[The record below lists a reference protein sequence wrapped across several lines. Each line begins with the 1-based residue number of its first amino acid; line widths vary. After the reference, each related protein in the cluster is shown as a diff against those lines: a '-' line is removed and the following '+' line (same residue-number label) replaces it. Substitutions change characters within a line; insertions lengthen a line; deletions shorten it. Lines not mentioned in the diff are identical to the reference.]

1 MMANETIG
9 LIGVAA
15 MLLLLAFGMP
25 IGIAMLLVGTIGF
38 AFTHPAGLPVTLNML
53 GNAPYSYA
61 AFYELAVIPLFVL
74 MGNLGSVSGMA
85 RDLYSAAYSW
95 IGHWRA
101 GLAHATILA
110 CAGFAAVSG
119 SSVASAVTMG
129 KVCLPEMRRYN
140 YDARLATGTVAAGGT
155 LGILIPPST
164 AFVIYAILTEQS
176 IGRLLLAGILPGLL
190 LTAIFMVT
198 VAIWMRFKPQY
209 GPPGPRAS
217 WLERRKS
224 VNQALPMIV
233 IVAFSIGGIYLGI
246 FTPVEAASV
255 GAFLALC
262 YAAWRR
268 SLGGG
273 NFWEILL
280 DTVRTTS
287 FVFLILI
294 GAFVFG
300 PFLALSGLPEFVA
313 SWLAGLDVPRVVI
326 LIIVLAVYILLG
338 TWMEGF
344 SMLVLTLP
352 IVIPI
357 MVALGYDLIWFGVVM
372 VIVLEMGL
380 IDPPVGIN
388 VFIVKGLVPDVPVSQ
403 IFAGVLPF
411 WFAMGVCVAILI
423 VFPEI
428 ALVIPNNMIK

>member
-1 MMANETIG
+1 MANETIG
-9 LIGVAA
+9 LIGVGA
-15 MLLLLAFGMP
+15 MLVLLAVGMP

-38 AFTHPAGLPVTLNML
+38 AFTHPGGLRVTLSML
-53 GNAPYSYA
+53 GSAPYSYS

-85 RDLYSAAYSW
+85 RDLYAAAYSW

-198 VAIWMRFKPQY
+198 VALWMQFRPQY

-217 WLERRKS
+217 WANRRKS

-233 IVAFSIGGIYLGI
+233 IVVFSIGGIYFGI

-255 GAFLALC
+255 GAFLALL
-262 YAAWRR
+262 YALWRR
-268 SLGGG
+268 TLGGG
-273 NFWEILL
+273 NFGEILL

-300 PFLALSGLPEFVA
+300 PFLALSGLPEYIAKF
-313 SWLAGLDVPRVVI
+313 LAGLDVPRVVI
-326 LIIVLAVYILLG
+326 LLIVLSVYIVLG

-357 MVALGYDLIWFGVVM
+357 MIALGYDLIWFGVVM

-403 IFAGVLPF
+403 IFAGVMPF
-411 WFAMGVCVAILI
+411 WLAMGVCIAILI

-428 ALVIPNNMIK
+428 ALIIPNTMIR

>member
-1 MMANETIG
+1 
-9 LIGVAA
+9 
-15 MLLLLAFGMP
+15 
-25 IGIAMLLVGTIGF
+25 
-38 AFTHPAGLPVTLNML
+38 
-53 GNAPYSYA
+53 
-61 AFYELAVIPLFVL
+61 
-74 MGNLGSVSGMA
+74 
-85 RDLYSAAYSW
+85 
-95 IGHWRA
+95 
-101 GLAHATILA
+101 
-110 CAGFAAVSG
+110 
-119 SSVASAVTMG
+119 MG

-190 LTAIFMVT
+190 LTAIFMTT
-198 VAIWMRFKPQY
+198 VAIWMRFRPQY
-209 GPPGPRAS
+209 GPPGPRMPWS
-217 WLERRKS
+217 ERRNS
-224 VNQALPMIV
+224 FNNALPMIV
-233 IVAFSIGGIYLGI
+233 IVTFSIGGIYFGV

-255 GAFLALC
+255 GAFLALL
-262 YAAWRR
+262 YALWRR

-273 NFWEILL
+273 NFGEILL

-294 GAFVFG
+294 GALVFG
-300 PFLALSGLPEFVA
+300 PFLALSGLPEQIA
-313 SWLAGLDVPRVVI
+313 KWLVGLDVPRVVI
-326 LIIVLAVYILLG
+326 LIIVLAVYIVLG

-357 MVALGYDLIWFGVVM
+357 MQALGYDLIWFGVVM

-388 VFIVKGLVPDVPVSQ
+388 VFIVKGLVPDVPMGQ

-411 WFAMGVCVAILI
+411 WFEMMVCIAILI
-423 VFPEI
+423 AFPDI
-428 ALVIPNNMIK
+428 ALIIPNTMIR

>member
-1 MMANETIG
+1 MTRGDIIG
-9 LIGVAA
+9 LIGIFA
-15 MLLLLAFGMP
+15 LLALMALRMP
-25 IGIAMLLVGTIGF
+25 IGIAMLLVGIVGF
-38 AFTHPAGLPVTLNML
+38 GILNGFQPALAALATY
-53 GNAPYSYA
+53 PYAYA
-61 AFYELAVIPLFVL
+61 AVYDFAVIPLFVL

-85 RDLYSAAYSW
+85 RDLYTAAYAW
-95 IGHWRA
+95 IGHWRG

-140 YDARLATGTVAAGGT
+140 YDHRLSTGTIAAGGT

-164 AFVIYAILTEQS
+164 AFVIYGLLTEQS
-176 IGRLLLAGILPGLL
+176 IGKLLLAGILPGLL
-190 LTAIFMVT
+190 LTGIFMIT
-198 VAIWMRFKPQY
+198 VAIWMRFRPHY

-217 WLERRKS
+217 WRERRQS
-224 VNQALPMIV
+224 VLGAGPMMLV
-233 IVAFSIGGIYLGI
+233 VLVSIGGIYLGV
-246 FTPVEAASV
+246 FTPSEAAAIGS
-255 GAFLALC
+255 FLAFG
-262 YAAWRR
+262 YALWRR

-273 NFWEILL
+273 NLAEILV
-280 DTVRTTS
+280 DTVRTTAL
-287 FVFLILI
+287 VFLILI
-294 GAFVFG
+294 GALVFG
-300 PFLALSGLPEFVA
+300 PFLALSGLPENIA
-313 SWLAGLDVPRVVI
+313 KALAGLEVPRVVI
-326 LIIVLAVYILLG
+326 LIIILAVYIVLG
-338 TWMEGF
+338 TFLEGF

-357 MVALGYDLIWFGVVM
+357 MQTLGYDLIWFGVIM

-388 VFIVKGLVPDVPVSQ
+388 VFIVKGLVPDVPMSQ

-411 WFAMGVCVAILI
+411 WLAMMVCIAILI

-428 ALVIPNNMIK
+428 ALVIPNTMIR